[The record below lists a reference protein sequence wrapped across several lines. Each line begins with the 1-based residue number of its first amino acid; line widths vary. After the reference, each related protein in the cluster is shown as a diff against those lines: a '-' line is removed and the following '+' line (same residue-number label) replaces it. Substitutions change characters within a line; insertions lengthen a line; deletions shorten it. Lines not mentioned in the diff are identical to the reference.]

1 MQTIQRRISNLEQRD
16 PPPVARRDGESAGA
30 LIARMVA
37 TIPADVLEVSPEAMR
52 PWMAAL
58 TPPELVDLC
67 ESINAIRA
75 RREQHHA

>member
-1 MQTIQRRISNLEQRD
+1 MQTIERRIAALEQRD
-16 PPPVARRDGESAGA
+16 PPPVARHGGETAGA
-30 LIARMVA
+30 FIARMVA
-37 TIPADVLEVSPEAMR
+37 TIPAEVLESSPEAMK

-75 RREQHHA
+75 ARGQHHA